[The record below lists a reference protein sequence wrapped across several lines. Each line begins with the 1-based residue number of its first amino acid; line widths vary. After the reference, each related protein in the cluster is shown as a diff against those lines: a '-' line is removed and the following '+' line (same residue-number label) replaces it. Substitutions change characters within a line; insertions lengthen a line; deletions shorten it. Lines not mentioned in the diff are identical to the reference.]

1 VFDVS
6 DKKTFENLE
15 DFIENFNNKNVN
27 PNKLLF
33 LVGNK
38 ADKEARQVTYDEGE
52 DFATNY

>member
-6 DKKTFENLE
+6 DKKSFENLE

-38 ADKEARQVTYDEGE
+38 TDKEAR
-52 DFATNY
+52 